1 MLSRYARQDMARIW
15 SRQEQLRIWYH
26 IEAHAVDALAR
37 IGRVPPDLA
46 ERLWQAE
53 PDRFDED
60 RIAAIESVV
69 RHESIAFQ
77 TYVMER
83 LDDDIKQHYHFGMT
97 SSDVLDTCLS
107 IQLTRSSDLLL
118 TGLDDLA
125 SVLGHQA
132 GKYRHTLC
140 MGRSHGVHAEPVTF
154 GLKLLR
160 AYAECRRNIQRLEIA
175 RKEVAFGK
183 LSGSMGTYSCIDPR
197 IEEHVCKQ
205 LGLAVEPVA
214 SQVIPRDR
222 HATFYTTLA
231 IIASALER
239 LATELRFLQITEI
252 SEIEEGFTSSQRGS
266 SAMPHKK
273 NPILSENIT
282 GLARIMR
289 SHVLP
294 SLENISLWQE
304 RDMSHSSVERFTG
317 PDATVTLDYAIHRM
331 KGIIDNIKVNPSQM
345 LRNAEATQGAYCSQ
359 KIMLAL
365 VRKGMGRDE
374 AYRLVQQAAHGT
386 ENSTSSFCDRLMA
399 MKPVAA
405 RLTNKELASL
415 TDMHSYLVYVDLIF
429 DRVMSQP

>member
-1 MLSRYARQDMARIW
+1 MPY
-15 SRQEQLRIWYH
+15 
-26 IEAHAVDALAR
+26 DALAI

-60 RIAAIESVV
+60 RITAIESVV

-83 LDDDIKQHYHFGMT
+83 LDEDVRQHYHFGMT

-107 IQLTRSSDLLL
+107 IQLARSSDLLL
-118 TGLDDLA
+118 TGLEDLA

-160 AYAECRRNIQRLEIA
+160 AYAECRRNIQRLENA

-345 LRNAEATQGAYCSQ
+345 LRNTEATQGAYCSQ

-365 VRKGMGRDE
+365 VRKAWAGMRPT
-374 AYRLVQQAAHGT
+374 AWCSKLHTAPTIHPAT
-386 ENSTSSFCDRLMA
+386 
-399 MKPVAA
+399 
-405 RLTNKELASL
+405 LA
-415 TDMHSYLVYVDLIF
+415 TV
-429 DRVMSQP
+429 